1 MEDLKNDIEELEI
14 ILNSMSGNASKKDY
28 KINTL
33 TNSSISTVDELR
45 EKLEKIKTDYYS
57 LSGLSGQKKKIKL
70 PGFENSDKIDNYGS
84 LYVQDFEIKK
94 IKDNNIQPKVCIF
107 NNLPENNLNPFL
119 VYAKSNDLHKK
130 KIIDLRNLK
139 NTEEQDFF
147 FLNDILSQ

>member
-1 MEDLKNDIEELEI
+1 MCSIDNFAKFININMQMQIKKVVYLSEYNNSSKNEL
-14 ILNSMSGNASKKDY
+14 LNSY
-28 KINTL
+28 
-33 TNSSISTVDELR
+33 
-45 EKLEKIKTDYYS
+45 
-57 LSGLSGQKKKIKL
+57 QKKIKL
-70 PGFENSDKIDNYGS
+70 QGFENSNKIDNYDS

>member
-1 MEDLKNDIEELEI
+1 MCSIDNFAKFININMQMQI
-14 ILNSMSGNASKKDY
+14 KKVVYISEYD
-28 KINTL
+28 
-33 TNSSISTVDELR
+33 NSSKNEL
-45 EKLEKIKTDYYS
+45 LNTY
-57 LSGLSGQKKKIKL
+57 QKKIKL